1 MIKLKN
7 LLVEGYFEVTATG
20 VDKEDTRF
28 SKSGVDRRDSREG
41 EAGAGFSYT
50 TLVKANNEN
59 DAKKKALQEPRLK
72 RMARQNGV
80 SVKDLELF
88 VSKTTSKQ
96 GLGEEAGNKKSDI
109 KKYIQLA
116 DGKLE
121 EAKMYLQMVEREFS
135 SNQKTPGDVVTQ
147 RDNSIFGGIIMQEIR
162 KLDAI
167 QKVLM
172 KFKRK

>member
-7 LLVEGYFEVTATG
+7 LLEEGYFEVTATG

-28 SKSGVDRRDSREG
+28 SASGVDRRDSREG

-50 TLVKANNEN
+50 TLVKAANEK

-88 VSKTTSKQ
+88 VSKTTSKK
-96 GLGEEAGNKKSDI
+96 GLGEGGRGGNDVV
-109 KKYIQLA
+109 KYASLA
-116 DGKLE
+116 HGKLE
-121 EAKMYLQMVEREFS
+121 EAAMYLQMASKELDS
-135 SNQKTPGDVVTQ
+135 GAHSNITKTLSTVMKTSLKSMKQ
-147 RDNSIFGGIIMQEIR
+147 LEIIN
-162 KLDAI
+162 KYLD
-167 QKVLM
+167 
-172 KFKRK
+172 

>member
-96 GLGEEAGNKKSDI
+96 GLGEGDNSSDGER
-109 KKYIQLA
+109 YFQLGK
-116 DGKLE
+116 DKLE
-121 EAKMYLQMVEREFS
+121 EAHMYFQMIKDPSLAKPLQPFIR
-135 SNQKTPGDVVTQ
+135 NLIQLAGKIAKL
-147 RDNSIFGGIIMQEIR
+147 SISR
-162 KLDAI
+162 Y
-167 QKVLM
+167 
-172 KFKRK
+172 